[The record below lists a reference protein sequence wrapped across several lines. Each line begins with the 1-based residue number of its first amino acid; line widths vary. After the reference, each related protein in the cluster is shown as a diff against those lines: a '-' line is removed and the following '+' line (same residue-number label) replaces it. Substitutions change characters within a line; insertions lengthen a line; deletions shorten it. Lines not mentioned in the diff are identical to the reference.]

1 VAHPEHD
8 ERDGE
13 ARGGLVRRN
22 RLLPPSEKTRSMTV
36 LREAMARFLLP
47 CEQVEHGDD
56 DGELGDAWGGS
67 RHRRKEMAGVARVS
81 IWGKIQ
87 QRGRKNGG

>member
-36 LREAMARFLLP
+36 LREAMARFLLHGG
-47 CEQVEHGDD
+47 QVEHGDD
-56 DGELGDAWGGS
+56 DGGHGDARGGS
-67 RHRRKEMAGVARVS
+67 NRRG
-81 IWGKIQ
+81 
-87 QRGRKNGG
+87 